1 MDMLA
6 YCRAMAAFCRQRAA
20 FEDQNDAFWIIEAEK
35 WDKLIS
41 DYASPQSEIRTGQTA
56 PSRRARLTTGM
67 ALNCLGS
74 SPSQNSEYLPWVD
87 GVKKGLRSPANSDSA
102 DASDETGGDDDG
114 SADRGSGQPVL

>member
-20 FEDQNDAFWIIEAEK
+20 FEDQNDTFWIIEAEK

-56 PSRRARLTTGM
+56 RSRSARLATGM

-74 SPSQNSEYLPWVD
+74 SPSQNPEYLPWVD
-87 GVKKGLRSPANSDSA
+87 AVEKGLRSSANRDST
-102 DASDETGGDDDG
+102 DASDGTGGDDDG